1 MNEIEGFQNNV
12 AGEGWP
18 VIFPV
23 CITHNMIYLLATAT
37 RAPFLPQRLDKFS

>member
-23 CITHNMIYLLATAT
+23 CTTHKHDLFAGNGHTGTFFTA
-37 RAPFLPQRLDKFS
+37 APG